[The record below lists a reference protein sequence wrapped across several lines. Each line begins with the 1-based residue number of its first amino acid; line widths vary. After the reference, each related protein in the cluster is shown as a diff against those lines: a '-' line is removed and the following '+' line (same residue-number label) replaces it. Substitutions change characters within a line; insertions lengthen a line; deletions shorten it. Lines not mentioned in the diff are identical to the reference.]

1 MEYINRV
8 DYLSKQTLH
17 EENKETTV
25 SQEIN
30 KLLIYNLLPKEIGN
44 FKKKSEKNQAL
55 DFRNSILL
63 FCS

>member
-17 EENKETTV
+17 EENKETTM

-44 FKKKSEKNQAL
+44 FKKKKWKKSS
-55 DFRNSILL
+55 FG
-63 FCS
+63 F